1 MVKGGKKRKEK
12 KNTEEGRLE
21 SLWWEPMSCSCSCDS
36 KGQRDVGKRSKRSR
50 EEWPN
55 RVIASV
61 PLWPFVPRWF
71 HIYLFTFLSLLYLC
85 LLALFF
91 FVCSD
96 FRGENLPALSCHNV
110 MGRMNGII
118 FRFQAAATTTS
129 SSRSYIFWWLLACVK
144 ATVKAAARAHGSPH
158 YSPKYLKIVFFF
170 FLISGQRERE
180 RKKKKIKKPK
190 AERQA
195 GVCVCIQYIIPR
207 KEKEKKKF
215 HRQPSFRTDV
225 SQRDSYRHNQPPVGH
240 RPLLCCSCWPVGWRV
255 RGPFR
260 PLAQHQELLLVRTL
274 SIT

>member
-1 MVKGGKKRKEK
+1 MVKGGKKRKGKK

-96 FRGENLPALSCHNV
+96 FRGENLPALSCHSV

-170 FLISGQRERE
+170 FLFPDREREKE
-180 RKKKKIKKPK
+180 RKKKSRSQRLKG
-190 AERQA
+190 RQ
-195 GVCVCIQYIIPR
+195 VCVCVYSILYL
-207 KEKEKKKF
+207 EKKKKKK
-215 HRQPSFRTDV
+215 V
-225 SQRDSYRHNQPPVGH
+225 PPTA
-240 RPLLCCSCWPVGWRV
+240 LLSDWCFTAG
-255 RGPFR
+255 
-260 PLAQHQELLLVRTL
+260 
-274 SIT
+274 

>member
-1 MVKGGKKRKEK
+1 
-12 KNTEEGRLE
+12 
-21 SLWWEPMSCSCSCDS
+21 MSCSCSCDS

-71 HIYLFTFLSLLYLC
+71 HIYLFTFLSLLYFGF
-85 LLALFF
+85 LALYFCVLFCLFF
-91 FVCSD
+91 LCSD
-96 FRGENLPALSCHNV
+96 FRGENLPALSCHSV

-180 RKKKKIKKPK
+180 RKKKNQEAKGWK
-190 AERQA
+190 AGRC
-195 GVCVCIQYIIPR
+195 VCVCTVYY
-207 KEKEKKKF
+207 
-215 HRQPSFRTDV
+215 T
-225 SQRDSYRHNQPPVGH
+225 
-240 RPLLCCSCWPVGWRV
+240 
-255 RGPFR
+255 
-260 PLAQHQELLLVRTL
+260 
-274 SIT
+274 